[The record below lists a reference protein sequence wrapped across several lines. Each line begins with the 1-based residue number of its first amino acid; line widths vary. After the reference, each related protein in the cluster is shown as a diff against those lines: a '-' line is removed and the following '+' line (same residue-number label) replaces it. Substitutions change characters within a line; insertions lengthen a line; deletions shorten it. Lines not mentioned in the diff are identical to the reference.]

1 MQEIVEEKNRHN
13 LGVSDDFSDAY
24 GEEEIVQEV
33 EDSHNYFAESPVA
46 HTIQERANMEAG
58 GGKSQQSSA
67 AGEES
72 CDMYIESL
80 NTVKIGLH
88 PHGDE

>member
-46 HTIQERANMEAG
+46 HTIQERGANTHARPVGHSGFVGQATIECG
-58 GGKSQQSSA
+58 GQLR
-67 AGEES
+67 
-72 CDMYIESL
+72 CL
-80 NTVKIGLH
+80 
-88 PHGDE
+88 